1 MTTSL
6 PRVLHV
12 ITGLDTGGAE
22 RSLFNL
28 LQSGLR
34 HRFDNHVV
42 SLSGPG
48 HYGPLLRDLG
58 ISVHAL
64 GMREGTGP
72 VGALSRLRMLVR
84 EIAPGIVQGWMYH
97 GNLAA
102 SAAAWGQS
110 PKPAVSWNIRQSL
123 DAIGLEKRGTRWT
136 INALKPLSRAPRAI
150 IYNSYR
156 ACEQHEAHGYSGARS
171 LVIPNGFDTQK
182 WWPDP
187 ARRAEWREKLGLTA
201 DEVALGYIG
210 RFHPM
215 KDIPTFL
222 DACDRALGVNPDLRV
237 VMVGEALDG
246 NNPEIVD
253 AIAPEK
259 RARFRLLGRRPDV
272 ETILPAF
279 DLFCLASSRN
289 EGFPNVLGEAMASG
303 LPCVATDVGDSARL
317 MNGLGRVVPPGDAAQ
332 MAEAIGEIAA
342 MDLARRSE
350 MGEAARDRIVATYG
364 LDATVEAYAGLYDS
378 MLKRDV

>member
-28 LQSGLR
+28 LQSRLR
-34 HRFDNHVV
+34 DRFDNQVV

-48 HYGPLLRDLG
+48 HYGPLLHDLG

-64 GMREGTGP
+64 GMREGTGA
-72 VGALSRLRMLVR
+72 VGALLRLRTLVR
-84 EIAPGIVQGWMYH
+84 EIAPAIVQGWMYH

-102 SAAAWGQS
+102 SAAAWGRS

-123 DAIGLEKRGTRWT
+123 DVIGLEKRGTRWT
-136 INALKPLSRAPRAI
+136 INALKPLSGAPRAI

-156 ACEQHEAHGYSGARS
+156 ACGQHEAHGYSGARS
-171 LVIPNGFDTQK
+171 IVIPNGFDTQK
-182 WWPDP
+182 WRPDA
-187 ARRAEWREKLGLTA
+187 ARRVEWRKKLGLTA
-201 DEVALGYIG
+201 DEVALGYVG

-222 DACDRALGVNPDLRV
+222 DACDRSLSSSPNLRV
-237 VMVGEALDG
+237 VMIGEGLDE
-246 NNPEIVD
+246 NNRAIVN

-303 LPCVATDVGDSARL
+303 LPSVATDVGDSARL

-332 MAEAIGEIAA
+332 MAEAIGEIAG

-350 MGEAARDRIVATYG
+350 MGKAARDRIVATYG
-364 LDATVEAYAGLYDS
+364 LDATVEAYGGLYDS
-378 MLKRDV
+378 MLKRDD